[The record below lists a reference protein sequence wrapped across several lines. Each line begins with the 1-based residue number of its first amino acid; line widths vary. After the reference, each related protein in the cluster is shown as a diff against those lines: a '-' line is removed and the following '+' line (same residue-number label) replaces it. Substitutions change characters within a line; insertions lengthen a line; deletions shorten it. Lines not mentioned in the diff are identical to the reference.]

1 MSAAINTE
9 LKKELKTE
17 LSKELSE
24 LDKKLI
30 NLLQDGFPLTPRPF
44 NTVAQQLTKE
54 ELTITEVDVMQRIQA
69 LLDEGMLSRFGPMY
83 QAERMGGGLTL
94 AAMTVIEEDYG
105 RVTEQVNAFPQVAHN
120 YRREHELNMWFVL
133 ATESPEEIEDCI
145 EELEAATG
153 YHVFNM
159 PKEEEFYVGLRF
171 AL

>member
-1 MSAAINTE
+1 M
-9 LKKELKTE
+9 KD
-17 LSKELSE
+17 

-44 NTVAQQLTKE
+44 LTVAEQLSEKGTE
-54 ELTITEVDVMQRIQA
+54 ITETEVMHSIQA
-69 LLDEGMLSRFGPMY
+69 LLDEGILSRFGPMY

-94 AAMTVIEEDYG
+94 AAMKVAEEDYE
-105 RVTEQVNAFPQVAHN
+105 RVTDQVNAFSQVAHN

-145 EELEAATG
+145 DEMEAITG
-153 YHVFNM
+153 YQVFNM
-159 PKEEEFYVGLRF
+159 PKKEEFYVGLKF

>member
-1 MSAAINTE
+1 MN
-9 LKKELKTE
+9 
-17 LSKELSE
+17 E

-44 NTVAQQLTKE
+44 KAVAEQLSSVNVTV
-54 ELTITEVDVMQRIQA
+54 TEAEVMQHIQV
-69 LLDEGMLSRFGPMY
+69 LLDEGILSRFGPMY

-94 AAMTVIEEDYG
+94 AAMTITEEDYD
-105 RVTEQVNAFPQVAHN
+105 RVAAHVNALPEVAHN

>member
-1 MSAAINTE
+1 MN
-9 LKKELKTE
+9 
-17 LSKELSE
+17 E

-44 NTVAQQLTKE
+44 KTVAEQLSSVNVTV
-54 ELTITEVDVMQRIQA
+54 TEAEVMQRIQA
-69 LLDEGMLSRFGPMY
+69 LLDEGILSRFGPMY

-94 AAMTVIEEDYG
+94 AAMTITEEDYD
-105 RVTEQVNAFPQVAHN
+105 RVTAHVNALPEVAHN

-153 YHVFNM
+153 YQVFNM